1 MTIRQ
6 QVEQRTTD
14 LIRALGG
21 ADAICKPGCACR
33 GTYTGP
39 ERRSVARHIEQGQAS
54 RIGSSPVGAATGASP
69 APECPAEGCDLF
81 GPHELHRD
89 SEGFEWRQVTA

>member
-1 MTIRQ
+1 MTLRQ

-21 ADAICKPGCACR
+21 ADAICKAGCACR

-39 ERRSVARHIEQGQAS
+39 ERRSVARH
-54 RIGSSPVGAATGASP
+54 
-69 APECPAEGCDLF
+69 ECPAEGCELRR
-81 GPHELHRD
+81 PHELHRD
-89 SEGFEWRQVTA
+89 SEGFEWRQVTR